1 MYSEKIYELFDSMKN
16 AGRIKGADISSSFE
30 DVKTHDVVKV
40 FLKIENE
47 AIVDA
52 KFKCDGSIATM
63 VIADNAMEL
72 IKNHT
77 LSEVKSFSQDKI
89 AQDFAQVRSFDTYG
103 AGVVLNAIKQAVEDY
118 EEKQRKLLIKQLKEE
133 GKPIPEELKK

>member
-1 MYSEKIYELFDSMKN
+1 MYSEKIYELFDNMKN

-30 DVKTHDVVKV
+30 DAKTHDVVKV

-47 AIVDA
+47 IIVDA
-52 KFKCDGSIATM
+52 KFKCNGSISTM
-63 VIADNAMEL
+63 VIGDNAMEL
-72 IKNHT
+72 IKNHS
-77 LSEVKSFSQDKI
+77 LSEVKAFSQDKI
-89 AQDFAQVRSFDTYG
+89 AEDFAQVRNFDTYG
-103 AGVVLNAIKQAVEDY
+103 AGVVLGAIKQAIEDY